1 MASMF
6 ASPTPAAST
15 VLPTLPVQSDSDEEE
30 RQRRLEALARR
41 KRGRFA
47 TIATSSRGLL
57 TSADALPQRKHLLG
71 E

>member
-6 ASPTPAAST
+6 GSPAPAAP
-15 VLPTLPVQSDSDEEE
+15 LAPPPLPVQSDIDGEE

-57 TSADALPQRKHLLG
+57 TSPDALPQRKFLLG